1 MSKEKD
7 KFYRTNGQ
15 IRISPIVVIDER
27 GSNMGSIPTYRA
39 IEMASEAGLDL
50 VEISPSSRPPVCRI
64 MDFGKFKFE
73 QAVKE
78 RAQRKKQNKLTQTKE
93 IQLSPSIQK
102 HDMETKSKAARKF
115 LEAGQ
120 KVNIRL
126 EFRRRELAHRD
137 IGDRVMSEFIQTLS
151 DIGEPIGRPKSEGK
165 ALFCVIEPKQD
176 SQK

>member
-1 MSKEKD
+1 
-7 KFYRTNGQ
+7 
-15 IRISPIVVIDER
+15 
-27 GSNMGSIPTYRA
+27 
-39 IEMASEAGLDL
+39 
-50 VEISPSSRPPVCRI
+50 
-64 MDFGKFKFE
+64 
-73 QAVKE
+73 
-78 RAQRKKQNKLTQTKE
+78 
-93 IQLSPSIQK
+93 
-102 HDMETKSKAARKF
+102 METKSKAARKF